1 MMASIISARR
11 GHRVLLLEKLSKV
24 GSKLKATGG
33 GRCNLSNTL
42 DNETFMQHFGRNGRF
57 MSYALEQ
64 FDHRKLI
71 EFFGSIGVK
80 SDALDGFRIF
90 PVGHNSQSIID
101 AMVDEMSRLGVEI
114 LSNQKVDKLEVKD
127 GKIVGVSTSSDS
139 FYSSKVVIATGGKGY
154 PKLGAEGDG
163 YTLAQSV
170 GHKITKLYPAMMPLK
185 TKELWVAN
193 CRADTIPKAKLKVDI
208 KRYRNLSAIGD
219 LIFTKDGI
227 RGPVVLD
234 FSREITPL
242 IDKLGEVPLLMN
254 LTKGLNQE
262 QIREHLKNS
271 NNHTQTALSI
281 LETIIP
287 SSLAI
292 EICNIADIDP
302 HTALPKGL
310 SRDRLISLVA
320 WTPLTVVGHSGF
332 DMAMVTRGGV
342 SLKEIEPKSMQ
353 SRVVE
358 GLYFCGEVVD
368 LDGPCG
374 GYNLQWAFA
383 SGVLVGRV
391 NTGRE

>member
-1 MMASIISARR
+1 MIASIVSARR
-11 GHRVLLLEKLSKV
+11 GYRVLLLEKLPKV
-24 GSKLKATGG
+24 GAKLKASGG

-42 DNETFMQHFGRNGRF
+42 PNDIFMQHFGRNGRF
-57 MSYALEQ
+57 MSYALAQ
-64 FDHRKLI
+64 FDHHKLI
-71 EFFGSIGVK
+71 EFFDSIGVR

-101 AMVDEMSRLGVEI
+101 AMVDEMRRVGVEI
-114 LSNQKVDKLEVKD
+114 LSNQRVDRLELRD
-127 GKIVGVSTSSDS
+127 GRVVGVSTLSDS
-139 FYSSKVVIATGGKGY
+139 FYSPKVVIATGGKGY

-185 TKELWVAN
+185 TEERWVAN
-193 CRADTIPKAKLKVDI
+193 CRADTIPKVKLKVDI
-208 KRYRNLSAIGD
+208 KKYKNLSATGD

-242 IDKLGEVPLLMN
+242 LDKLGRVPLLMN
-254 LTKGLNQE
+254 LTRGLNQE
-262 QIREHLKNS
+262 QIREEIKKSH
-271 NNHTQTALSI
+271 NHTQTTLSI
-281 LETIIP
+281 LETLIP

-302 HTALPKGL
+302 NTPLPKGL
-310 SRDRLISLVA
+310 KRDTLISLLA

-342 SLKEIEPKSMQ
+342 SLKEIDPKSMK

-383 SGVLVGRV
+383 SGVLVG
-391 NTGRE
+391 ED

>member
-1 MMASIISARR
+1 MMASIISARM
-11 GHRVLLLEKLSKV
+11 GYRVLLLEKLPKV
-24 GSKLKATGG
+24 GAKLKASGG

-42 DNETFMQHFGRNGRF
+42 PNDIFMQHFGRNGRF

-64 FDHRKLI
+64 FDYHKLI
-71 EFFGSIGVK
+71 EFFDSIGVR

-101 AMVDEMSRLGVEI
+101 AMVEEMRRVGVEI
-114 LSNQKVDKLEVKD
+114 LCNQRVDRLEIEDSRV
-127 GKIVGVSTSSDS
+127 VGVSTTTDS

-154 PKLGAEGDG
+154 PKLGTEGDG

-185 TKELWVAN
+185 TKERWVAN

-208 KRYRNLSAIGD
+208 KKYKNLSATGD
-219 LIFTKDGI
+219 LIFSKDGI

-242 IDKLGEVPLLMN
+242 LDKLGEVPLLMN

-262 QIREHLKNS
+262 QIRQHLKKS
-271 NNHTQTALSI
+271 NNHTQTTLSI
-281 LETIIP
+281 LKTLIP

-292 EICNIADIDP
+292 EICKIADIDP
-302 HTALPKGL
+302 NTTLPKAL
-310 SRDRLISLVA
+310 QRDTLISLLA
-320 WTPLTVVGHSGF
+320 WTPLTIIGHSGF

-342 SLKEIEPKSMQ
+342 LLKEIDPKSME
-353 SRVVE
+353 SRLVD

-383 SGVLVGRV
+383 SGVLVG
-391 NTGRE
+391 GG